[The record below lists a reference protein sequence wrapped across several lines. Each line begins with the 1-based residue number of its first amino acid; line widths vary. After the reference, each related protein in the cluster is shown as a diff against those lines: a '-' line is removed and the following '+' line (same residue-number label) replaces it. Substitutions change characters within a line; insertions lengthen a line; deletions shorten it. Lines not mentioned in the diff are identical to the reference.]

1 MTLFNRK
8 GETDRGARLSM
19 RKRITI
25 LRPAA
30 ILYGHNPR
38 SFKELSEEMKQYDAI
53 QAFPVS
59 GDSDGHAVGVFLLK

>member
-1 MTLFNRK
+1 MTLFTRQ

-53 QAFPVS
+53 QAFPFS
-59 GDSDGHAVGVFLLK
+59 SDCQGRSVGVVLLK

>member
-1 MTLFNRK
+1 
-8 GETDRGARLSM
+8 M

>member
-1 MTLFNRK
+1 
-8 GETDRGARLSM
+8 M

-53 QAFPVS
+53 QAFPFS
-59 GDSDGHAVGVFLLK
+59 GDSEGYAAGVFSVK

>member
-1 MTLFNRK
+1 
-8 GETDRGARLSM
+8 M

-53 QAFPVS
+53 QAFPFS
-59 GDSDGHAVGVFLLK
+59 SDCQGRSVGVFHLK